1 MPVNGVN
8 PPLLSNNSAAI
19 LFNVKGVPHIP
30 FHGTG
35 VDLSDACE
43 WKGTPMSKRM
53 ITAVLAASIAFTSLS
68 VTPVRAAD
76 SGEIGRFLLGAG
88 TLFIIGSAISNN
100 NRNRGSDTVTTT
112 RRHTEPTHRV
122 KPRRKVVPS
131 ACLRHNRFDN
141 GPRKFFG
148 QRCLNNNM
156 RNAGRLP
163 NQCRRTIWTNR
174 GQRNVFAARCLRRNG
189 WTFG

>member
-1 MPVNGVN
+1 
-8 PPLLSNNSAAI
+8 
-19 LFNVKGVPHIP
+19 
-30 FHGTG
+30 
-35 VDLSDACE
+35 
-43 WKGTPMSKRM
+43 MSKS
-53 ITAVLAASIAFTSLS
+53 IIASVLVVFIVFISLF
-68 VTPVRAAD
+68 VMFVWVVD
-76 SGEIGRFLLGAG
+76 FGEIGCFLFGVG
-88 TLFIIGSAISNN
+88 MLFIIGSVILNSNC
-100 NRNRGSDTVTTT
+100 NRDNLVTTT
-112 RRHTEPTHRV
+112 RRHAETHRV

>member
-1 MPVNGVN
+1 
-8 PPLLSNNSAAI
+8 
-19 LFNVKGVPHIP
+19 
-30 FHGTG
+30 
-35 VDLSDACE
+35 
-43 WKGTPMSKRM
+43 MSKS
-53 ITAVLAASIAFTSLS
+53 IIASVLAASIAFTSLS
-68 VTPVRAAD
+68 ATPVRAAD

-88 TLFIIGSAISNN
+88 TLFIIGSAISNS
-100 NRNRGSDTVTTT
+100 NRNRDTTVT
-112 RRHTEPTHRV
+112 RRHTEPTYRV

-156 RNAGRLP
+156 RNAHRLP